1 MRIWQ
6 QTSYMRFVGGVQK
19 LSGFCGKF
27 DEDLWMALLD
37 CATVYA
43 RDEIRFTFKAGNEVK
58 VAG

>member
-1 MRIWQ
+1 
-6 QTSYMRFVGGVQK
+6 MRFVGGVQK